1 MPERPYRLDGLL
13 RLRRHQE
20 DKAQVELADAQRRT
34 LEVQAELDEV
44 LESRRSAAEQLQQGP
59 ASQHVSAL
67 QAGYAHLQLLQGR
80 ESQSRSQL
88 GRALEEQEVKRE
100 GMVAAHR
107 ATQTLE
113 QLRKR
118 ALERYRQELEQEEQR
133 ESDEVGAGIA
143 ARKALQQ
150 QDPGGRDQ
158 K

>member
-20 DKAQVELADAQRRT
+20 DNAQVELADAQRRT

-44 LESRRSAAEQLQQGP
+44 LEGHRSAVDQLQEGP
-59 ASQHVSAL
+59 ATQNVAAL
-67 QAGYAHLQLLQGR
+67 QAGYAHLQILQGR
-80 ESQSRSQL
+80 EAQSRSQL

-107 ATQTLE
+107 ATRTIE
-113 QLRKR
+113 QLRER
-118 ALERYRQELEQEEQR
+118 ALERYRQELDQEEQR

-143 ARKALQQ
+143 ARKVLQQ

-158 K
+158 T